1 MIWLLGLPQWLAL
14 LIVVG
19 GLAGLSAGGFRL
31 VHLRWPAEQR
41 RKHNDVAGFIFAAA
55 GVMYGVLLGFVVV
68 VLWQQFSDASEAT
81 EHEAAIALTLQH
93 ELTSGVDDDTTV
105 GQPALLALD
114 NYVRLIVAEEYPRMA
129 AGEVPP
135 NKTPAMAAL
144 WSALAGGPAGGTLSR
159 ARDLLDDL
167 EEARV
172 RRLFLA
178 RNHLPTALWLAIG
191 LGGIVTIGF
200 GCLFGAEN
208 ELVQGGMVA
217 ALAALIGMLVYVA
230 IELDHPFI
238 GRLRVTP
245 AGFEQVLAA
254 PGRGSGPSA
263 VLRPSVPVREPLAG
277 CLRHVPPARRPA
289 ACPVYSASFLRTDF
303 ELI

>member
-1 MIWLLGLPQWLAL
+1 MIWLLRLPQWLAL

-19 GLAGLSAGGFRL
+19 GLVALSVGGFRL
-31 VHLRWPAEQR
+31 VLLRWPAEQR

-68 VLWQQFSDASEAT
+68 VLWQLFSDASEAT

-93 ELTSGVDDDTTV
+93 ELTSGVDDNPTV
-105 GQPALLALD
+105 RQAALHALD
-114 NYVRLIVAEEYPRMA
+114 NYVQLVISEEYPRMA
-129 AGEVPP
+129 ADDVPP

-144 WSALAGGPAGGTLSR
+144 WSALAGGEAGGTLSR

-178 RNHLPTALWLAIG
+178 RNHLPTALWMAIG
-191 LGGIVTIGF
+191 LGGILTIGF

-217 ALAALIGMLVYVA
+217 ALAALIGVLIFVA

-245 AGFEQVLAA
+245 VAFEQVLASS
-254 PGRGSGPSA
+254 GR
-263 VLRPSVPVREPLAG
+263 
-277 CLRHVPPARRPA
+277 
-289 ACPVYSASFLRTDF
+289 
-303 ELI
+303 